1 MSFFVTSTAPGS
13 GNLKGLAGA
22 DAHCLTLAA
31 AAGSPKREWR
41 AYLSAPGAAGQS
53 PIHARDRVGRGP
65 WLNAVGVEVA
75 ADVDDLHGATNGLGL
90 STSLDERG
98 RTVRVGVHDMLTG
111 SNPDGTLAIGDSTCR
126 GWTSAAGYAMV
137 GHHNEGGG
145 ERQPTWNSAHS
156 SPGCSALALRSSSG
170 AGLFYCFA
178 AD

>member
-13 GNLKGLAGA
+13 GDLKGLAGA
-22 DAHCLTLAA
+22 DAHCLALAA
-31 AAGSPKREWR
+31 AAESPKRQWR
-41 AYLSAPGAAGQS
+41 AYLSAPGDAGHS
-53 PIHARDRVGRGP
+53 PDHARDRIGRGP

-75 ADVDDLHGATNGLGL
+75 SDVDDLHGASNGLGL

-98 RTVRVGVHDMLTG
+98 REVSVGLHDMLTG
-111 SNPDGTLAIGDSTCR
+111 SNPDGTLATGESTCR
-126 GWTSAAGYAMV
+126 GWTSQSGYAMV

-156 SPGCSALALRSSSG
+156 SPGCTALALKSSAG

>member
-22 DAHCLTLAA
+22 DAHCLALAT
-31 AAGSPKREWR
+31 AAGSQKREWR
-41 AYLSAPGAAGQS
+41 AYLSAPGPDGQS
-53 PIHARDRVGRGP
+53 PVHARDRIGRGP

-75 ADVDDLHGATNGLGL
+75 ADVVELHSAANGLGL

-98 RTVRVGVHDMLTG
+98 RPVRIGAHDMLTG
-111 SNPDGTLAIGDSTCR
+111 SNPDGTLASSDLTCR
-126 GWTSAAGYAMV
+126 GWTSTAGDAMV

-145 ERQPTWNSAHS
+145 ERPPTWNSAHTIA
-156 SPGCSALALRSSSG
+156 GCSALALASSDG